1 MSRKQREQKRE
12 LQRKERKRERGDA
25 KSRTADEMA
34 ADAVNEQAAATIIEQ
49 LGETEE
55 EPIGTIQRA
64 VSLLGAEPMLA
75 LLEETLQIEAQG
87 GMWLRDGSRRRT
99 VGGVFFKLLQER
111 ITKSQRLSIF
121 YPEYEQVFPLSE
133 EELTERLQNVE
144 EWPIAEAQ
152 AVSCTLLGRPAVIPP
167 PDVHPDTPYV
177 LFELSTGTEQIPT
190 FTKGLPPFSEPV
202 VFRVVAPTAQW
213 LRVAPV
219 LIEQA
224 DTRLAITGFL
234 SLDPRSTDRFVLR
247 AHNVWIH
254 GLQGPTREKKKRKER
269 KPAKYEIV
277 TGTIK
282 WFSVDKGFGFIA
294 SDTRGDVFVHQ
305 SALAPNQATPV
316 AGDRVYFGV
325 REGRKGPEA
334 HDVHLGTPPPPPTP
348 VRATLKLDAPAIP
361 AQVRL
366 KLTGRTPTFEALG
379 RPDQPPSLYCYRL
392 VAPLPSF
399 APGIPPPAKQTIFLV
414 MISLKHWKHVREQLQ
429 ADLND
434 TLIVHGFPA
443 RDPRAPDM
451 VMLRTTVVETRE
463 LLRKRGEEDAEAYRQ
478 AQKDQ
483 EVQEQAAETAV

>member
-247 AHNVWIH
+247 AHNSKGQH
-254 GLQGPTREKKKRKER
+254 ARRRSAKNANRPSMRSSQARSNGLASIKDLASSPPIRAAMCLCINRRSRPT
-269 KPAKYEIV
+269 KPRLLLEIGSILAFGRAAKAPRRTMCIWAHRLRRQHRYAPRSSLMHPL
-277 TGTIK
+277 
-282 WFSVDKGFGFIA
+282 FRRRYA
-294 SDTRGDVFVHQ
+294 S
-305 SALAPNQATPV
+305 N
-316 AGDRVYFGV
+316 
-325 REGRKGPEA
+325 
-334 HDVHLGTPPPPPTP
+334 
-348 VRATLKLDAPAIP
+348 
-361 AQVRL
+361 
-366 KLTGRTPTFEALG
+366 
-379 RPDQPPSLYCYRL
+379 
-392 VAPLPSF
+392 
-399 APGIPPPAKQTIFLV
+399 
-414 MISLKHWKHVREQLQ
+414 
-429 ADLND
+429 
-434 TLIVHGFPA
+434 
-443 RDPRAPDM
+443 
-451 VMLRTTVVETRE
+451 
-463 LLRKRGEEDAEAYRQ
+463 
-478 AQKDQ
+478 
-483 EVQEQAAETAV
+483 